1 MVVSVGSQNTTEG
14 SISRWRRQRV
24 MLVVILGAGRRVSG
38 DRRVIGLYALRGA
51 GGSGA
56 ASSARHRGGAERA
69 GGAGRPVGQAARCCA
84 AGVLSMYCVATN
96 AVFAYDVGDGEAA
109 PVPSPVVA

>member
-1 MVVSVGSQNTTEG
+1 
-14 SISRWRRQRV
+14 
-24 MLVVILGAGRRVSG
+24 VSG
-38 DRRVIGLYALRGA
+38 DRRVIGLYAVRGA

-69 GGAGRPVGQAARCCA
+69 GAAGRPVKQPVCA
-84 AGVLSMYCVATN
+84 AGVLSVYGVAS